1 MNITPEQVLDALKNV
16 IEPDLKKDIVSL
28 GLVSDIK
35 IEGMDISFN
44 LRISNPALHSKK
56 RMEQACVFNLERF
69 ISKEIEAEIS
79 ISGIGSE
86 ETDPNLRKIL
96 PGVKN
101 IVAVAS
107 GKGGVGKSTVTANIA
122 ISLAKKGYKVGLID
136 ADIYGPSM
144 PLMMDCAYDKPT
156 MVDVDGKSYI
166 APVETHGVKVM
177 SIGFFADLNQ
187 AIVWRGAMA
196 SKAIRQMFIDT
207 YWGELDYMLIDL
219 PPGTGDVHLTLVQ
232 LVPITGAVIVSTP
245 QAIALADVK
254 KGIHMFKMPNINVP
268 VLGVVQ
274 NMAYFTPAELPDNK
288 YYIFGKDGVKELCE
302 QIDVKLLGEIP
313 LVQSI
318 REAGDSGTPIAAQEG
333 TPSAIA
339 FDLLSANVIEQIN
352 WRNNNMKPTKVVKM
366 TTP

>member
-1 MNITPEQVLDALKNV
+1 MNITPEQVFDALKNV
-16 IEPDLKKDIVSL
+16 VEPDLKKDIVSL

-35 IEGMDISFN
+35 IEGMTISFK

-56 RMEQACVFNLERF
+56 RMEQACIFNLERF
-69 ISKEIEAEIS
+69 ISKEVEAEIE

-101 IVAVAS
+101 IIAVAS

-166 APVETHGVKVM
+166 SPVETHGVKVM

-268 VLGVVQ
+268 VLGVVE
-274 NMAYFTPAELPDNK
+274 NMAYFTPEELPENK
-288 YYIFGKDGVKELCE
+288 YYIFGKDGVKDLCE

-318 REAGDSGTPIAAQEG
+318 REAGDAGTPIAAQDG

-339 FDLLSANVIEQIN
+339 FDLLSANVVEQIN
-352 WRNNNMKPTKVVKM
+352 WRNNNIKPTQVVKM
-366 TTP
+366 NTP